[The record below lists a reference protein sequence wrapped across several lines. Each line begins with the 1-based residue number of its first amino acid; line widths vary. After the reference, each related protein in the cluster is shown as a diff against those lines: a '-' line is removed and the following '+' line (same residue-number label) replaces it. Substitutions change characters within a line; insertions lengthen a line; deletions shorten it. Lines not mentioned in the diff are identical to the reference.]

1 MIHFSNMTR
10 LPEKTN
16 ITHSLISVLA
26 AAPAND
32 NIACLRKFQF
42 TSGGLAA

>member
-1 MIHFSNMTR
+1 MTR

-16 ITHSLISVLA
+16 IITHNLISVLA